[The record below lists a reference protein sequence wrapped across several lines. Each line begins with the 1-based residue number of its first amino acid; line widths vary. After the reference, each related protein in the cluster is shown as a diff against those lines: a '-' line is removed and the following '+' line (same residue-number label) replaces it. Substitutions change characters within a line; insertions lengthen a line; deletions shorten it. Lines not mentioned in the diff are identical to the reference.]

1 MSKEYLRQYTD
12 LPSLIHLLQSKTLT
26 LLNPNKW
33 DDKNDKLY
41 MRIYKDKKNL
51 ASLFALCFTEAPETY
66 HHWKVFASG
75 SSGVCVYF
83 YKTLLLQQ
91 LDSVTGIQHRQVMYK
106 KLDALKNSP
115 LAIKDLPFLKRYAF
129 RDEKEYR
136 IIFEDLTE
144 KHEFKHFAIDTSC
157 IAQISLSPWL
167 AKPLKKTLINTIKS
181 FDVSSSFKVIQTTL
195 NENSIWMK
203 AVQNAV

>member
-1 MSKEYLRQYTD
+1 MTMSKEYLRQYTD

-51 ASLFALCFTEAPETY
+51 ASLLALCFTEAPETY

-144 KHEFKHFAIDTSC
+144 KHEFKHFEIDTSC

-167 AKPLKKTLINTIKS
+167 AKPLKKHS
-181 FDVSSSFKVIQTTL
+181 
-195 NENSIWMK
+195 
-203 AVQNAV
+203 

>member
-1 MSKEYLRQYTD
+1 MTRT
-12 LPSLIHLLQSKTLT
+12 T
-26 LLNPNKW
+26 
-33 DDKNDKLY
+33 KLY
-41 MRIYKDKKNL
+41 MRIYKDKKKL
-51 ASLFALCFTEAPETY
+51 ASLLALCFTEAPETY

-91 LDSVTGIQHRQVMYK
+91 LDSITGIQHRQVMYK
-106 KLDALKNSP
+106 KLVELENSN

-136 IIFEDLTE
+136 IIFEGLSE
-144 KHEFKHFAIDTSC
+144 KHDFKRFAIDTKC
-157 IAQISLSPWL
+157 ISQISLSPWL
-167 AKPLKKTLINTIKS
+167 PKPLIKTLINTIKS
-181 FDVSSSFKVIQTTL
+181 FDGSSSFIVNKTTL

-203 AVQNAV
+203 AVQNAL